1 MSTAAESA
9 SSPPPIVDERSIEE
23 IVERFRAEVGELP
36 PHLALLAEVAPSS
49 LQGHDRMWRELMR
62 DPSQGGAL
70 PRRYKA
76 LLCASI
82 AMTARNGEAAEWWSR
97 VGARWGLMLEELLE
111 VIGFN
116 ITGQGMSTFREIGQR
131 CIRAAREVIESG
143 NYEPDPE
150 PMPMVK
156 IPASWAD
163 AGLLQGEQTP
173 GEQPA
178 REPPTGDAMPAIHA
192 YFERSFNAP
201 MPEFWAALGRE
212 SGGLLEGYYLLRRYT
227 MRRPEEGGHTP
238 KIVKELN
245 AVVSDTILNNP
256 WGGEAHLRAAMVNG
270 ATLAQVREAEGL
282 VIMEAGMVVYKVAGY
297 DFVRRAQEIA
307 AVLDTLPS

>member
-1 MSTAAESA
+1 MSTASEGAPG
-9 SSPPPIVDERSIEE
+9 PPPEVDERPVEE
-23 IVERFRAEVGELP
+23 IVERFRRETGALP

-62 DPSQGGAL
+62 DPSEGGAL
-70 PRRYKA
+70 PKRYKA

-97 VGARWGLMLEELLE
+97 VGARWGLLLEELLE
-111 VIGFN
+111 VLGFN

-131 CIRAAREVIESG
+131 CIHAARAVRESG
-143 NYEPDPE
+143 DYERDPE
-150 PMPMVK
+150 PMPPVE

-163 AGLLQGEQTP
+163 AALPQGEQPP

-178 REPPTGDAMPAIHA
+178 REPPRGEAMEAIHA

-212 SGGLLEGYYLLRRYT
+212 SGGMLEGYYLLRRYT

-245 AVVSDTILNNP
+245 AVVSDTILDNP

-307 AVLDTLPS
+307 AVLEELR

>member
-1 MSTAAESA
+1 MSTAADSA
-9 SSPPPIVDERSIEE
+9 SSALPAVDERPVGE
-23 IVERFRAEVGELP
+23 ILERFRADVGELP
-36 PHLALLAEVAPSS
+36 AHLALLAEVAPSS

-62 DPSQGGAL
+62 DPSRGGAL

-82 AMTARNGEAAEWWSR
+82 AMTARNGDAAEWWAR
-97 VGARWGLMLEELLE
+97 VAARWGLTLEELLE

-131 CIRAAREVIESG
+131 CIRAAREMIESG
-143 NYEPDPE
+143 NVERHPE
-150 PMPMVK
+150 PMPPVVV
-156 IPASWAD
+156 PASWAD
-163 AGLLQGEQTP
+163 AALPQGEQPP
-173 GEQPA
+173 GEHPA
-178 REPPTGDAMPAIHA
+178 LEPPQGDAMPAIHA

-212 SGGLLEGYYLLRRYT
+212 SGGLLEGYYLLRRHT

-245 AVVSDTILNNP
+245 AVVADTIMNNP

-282 VIMEAGMVVYKVAGY
+282 VIMEAGMVVYKLAGY
-297 DFVRRAQEIA
+297 DFVRSAQQIA
-307 AVLDTLPS
+307 AVLAELK

>member
-1 MSTAAESA
+1 MSTAEGSA
-9 SSPPPIVDERSIEE
+9 LPAVDERPIDE
-23 IVERFRAEVGELP
+23 IVERFRAETGELP
-36 PHLALLAEVAPSS
+36 AHLALLAEVAPSS
-49 LQGHDRMWRELMR
+49 LQGYDRMWRELMR

-82 AMTARNGEAAEWWSR
+82 ALTARDGDAAEWWAG
-97 VGARWGLMLEELLE
+97 VAARWGLTIEELLE

-116 ITGQGMSTFREIGQR
+116 ITGQGMSTFRDIGQR
-131 CIRAAREVIESG
+131 CVRAARAVIESG
-143 NYEPDPE
+143 DVERNPE
-150 PMPMVK
+150 PMPPVHV
-156 IPASWAD
+156 PASWAD
-163 AGLLQGEQTP
+163 AALPQGEQPP
-173 GEQPA
+173 GEHPA
-178 REPPTGDAMPAIHA
+178 LEPPTGEAMTAIHA

-245 AVVSDTILNNP
+245 AVVGDTIMDNP

-270 ATLAQVREAEGL
+270 CTLAQVREAEGL
-282 VIMEAGMVVYKVAGY
+282 VIMEAGMVAYKIAGY
-297 DFVRRAQEIA
+297 DFVRSAQEIA
-307 AVLDTLPS
+307 AVLDALK

>member
-1 MSTAAESA
+1 MSTASEGAPGLA
-9 SSPPPIVDERSIEE
+9 PVVDERPVEE
-23 IVERFRAEVGELP
+23 IVERFRRETGDLP

-62 DPSQGGAL
+62 DPSEGGAL
-70 PRRYKA
+70 PKRYKA

-82 AMTARNGEAAEWWSR
+82 AMTARNGEAAEWWSG
-97 VGARWGLMLEELLE
+97 VAARWGLLLEELLE
-111 VIGFN
+111 LLGFN

-131 CIRAAREVIESG
+131 CIRAARAVRESG
-143 NYEPDPE
+143 DYEREPE
-150 PMPMVK
+150 PMPPVE
-156 IPASWAD
+156 IPAAWAD
-163 AGLLQGEQTP
+163 AALPQGEQPP

-178 REPPTGDAMPAIHA
+178 REPPRGEAMEAIHA

-227 MRRPEEGGHTP
+227 MRRPEEGGYTP

-245 AVVSDTILNNP
+245 AVVSDTILDNP

-270 ATLAQVREAEGL
+270 ATLQQVREAEGL

-307 AVLDTLPS
+307 AVLEELR